1 MGKRKL
7 FHKTDLSIP
16 QVEHRHDAS
25 GCVVILPEAIPPAN
39 TLIAFERNASSAR
52 SFDFARWYGLGIDPI
67 TYACQRQ
74 IERYLA
80 GQDGRLALRTVV
92 GFCNGGVQRF
102 LDYLVLCATALRR
115 EMTLS
120 DIHRELIDGFLG
132 YLTAQNIAT
141 VSQRALYTEVKSVL
155 TALGRRGLIV
165 LVTSG
170 DDATFPSNPFPN
182 SNRKCKG
189 ETSLPRGQRQA
200 LSNALKQDIQPIWRE
215 DAQLTC
221 DLLVSVMLVVALHT
235 GRNTTPLLELGR
247 NCLRPHPKDNTA
259 FLFLWKRRGHNTSK
273 VTLRKGTV
281 RGVESTPTVRVNV
294 ERLIQ
299 RVLLLNEPLCAS
311 APDELKNRLWLYRV
325 RASRNYGEVSV
336 LTDATVQK
344 AIQKLVKKYN
354 LVDGDGL
361 PLRLN
366 VSRLRKTFANRIY
379 ELLGGDL
386 ASTAIALGN
395 TPQVAG
401 RNYLAP
407 DQAAIRNWQFMG
419 EILVQELLTHTIGA
433 TYHSTPTGHC
443 SDPENGEFAPKQK
456 GAVCT
461 SFLNCLRCKHYAVTG
476 EDLYKLFSFY
486 YRVFAERSRMS
497 KGRWS
502 REYAHIPRLIDNYI
516 VAEGLRRGVFR
527 ARDVDAARIR
537 ARQNPHPFWTYDVME
552 ALEVFS

>member
-1 MGKRKL
+1 MSKRKL

-16 QVEHRHDAS
+16 QVEFRHDAAGS
-25 GCVVILPEAIPPAN
+25 VVILPDAIPPAN
-39 TLIAFERNASSAR
+39 TLIAFDRNASSVR
-52 SFDFARWYGLGIDPI
+52 SFDFARWYGLEIDPI
-67 TYACQRQ
+67 TYACHRQ

-80 GQDGRLALRTVV
+80 GQDGQLTQSTVV
-92 GFCNGGVQRF
+92 SFCRGGIQRF

-115 EMTLS
+115 ELTLN
-120 DIHRELIDGFLG
+120 DIDRALIDGFLG
-132 YLTAQNIAT
+132 YLTAYNIGT
-141 VSQRALYTEVKSVL
+141 VCQRTYYTSVKSVL
-155 TALGRRGLIV
+155 TSLGRRGLIV
-165 LVTSG
+165 LVTTG
-170 DDATFPSNPFPN
+170 DDATFPVNPFPN
-182 SNRKCKG
+182 SNRKHKG
-189 ETSLPRGQRQA
+189 ETPLPRWQRQT
-200 LSNALKQDIQPIWRE
+200 LSKALKQTIQPIWRE
-215 DAQLTC
+215 DAQLTA

-235 GRNTTPLLELGR
+235 GRNTTPLLELER

-259 FLFLWKRRGHNTSK
+259 FLVLWKRRGHTSSK
-273 VTLRKGTV
+273 VTLRKDTV

-299 RVLLLNEPLCAS
+299 RVLELSEPLCAS
-311 APDELKNRLWLYRV
+311 APDDLKNRVWLYRA
-325 RASRNYGEVSV
+325 RGSRNYGDVSV
-336 LTDATVQK
+336 LTDGTLQK
-344 AIQKLVKKYN
+344 AIQKLVKENN
-354 LVDGDGL
+354 LVDGAGL

-379 ELLGGDL
+379 ELLGGDV

-407 DQAAIRNWQFMG
+407 GEMAMRNWQFMG

-433 TYHSTPTGHC
+433 TYHATPTGHC

-456 GAVCT
+456 GAVCM

-502 REYAHIPRLIDNYI
+502 REYAHIPRLIDGYI
-516 VAEGLRRGVFR
+516 VAEGLRRGVFK
-527 ARDVDAARIR
+527 ARDVDAVRKLAQ
-537 ARQNPHPFWTYDVME
+537 QNPHPFWSYDVVDT
-552 ALEVFS
+552 LEVFS